1 VATLLV
7 TLWSHGQKLGVDPIL
22 RACNI
27 LILLRKLAHPTG
39 FEPVTFAFGGHYNV
53 VSFGFK
59 VSKLVYINQY
69 IKNEI
74 GKFSFFRCCSVSV
87 SVVSGW
93 YPDLTAAFRVF

>member
-1 VATLLV
+1 M
-7 TLWSHGQKLGVDPIL
+7 
-22 RACNI
+22 
-27 LILLRKLAHPTG
+27 AHPTG

-69 IKNEI
+69 IKNKI